1 MVRAL
6 ALILVACVLIAAGAA
21 VALVRDAA
29 VHAGKIFP
37 GVAIA
42 GVPVGRL
49 TPAQAASAAQPVA
62 DRRLAATMTVH
73 LASATIVLS
82 HADLGVRADVEATVQ
97 SAYRLGRSGPWWAR
111 ARTRLAIGRRGATI
125 PLRVSL
131 DESVLRG
138 VVAALGREL
147 SGQPA
152 DAEVTVVDGQVVITR
167 PGRVGRTLDVD
178 GTVARIAAALDAGAP
193 DAHGVV
199 TVVEP
204 AFTTAEAQELR
215 APLATFTTTM
225 APNPNR
231 THNIALAAGFLRG
244 VILAPGEVLSY
255 NRTVGPRTA
264 ARGFKEAPVLV
275 DDELVPGDG
284 GGICQVSST
293 LFNVALLAD
302 FEILSRANHSR
313 PVAYLPLGRDATVV
327 YGWLD
332 LEVRNTTGRHVLL
345 WTAVRGNRLTITAF
359 GTPQAGKVVEVIV
372 TDRQEIPPPS
382 GTVTKKDPEL
392 PEGRVVTREAQAGYR
407 AKTWRVVKVDGQVVR
422 RELVGRSV
430 YRPVPHT
437 IKIGAKKPGQE
448 STRRSSWGQFA

>member
-1 MVRAL
+1 MRIL
-6 ALILVACVLIAAGAA
+6 ARILIVCTCLASGAA

-29 VHAGKIFP
+29 AHAGRIFP
-37 GVAIA
+37 GISIA
-42 GVPVGRL
+42 GIPVGGL
-49 TPAQAASAAQPVA
+49 TPAQTAAAVQPVA
-62 DRRLAATMTVH
+62 ARRLGATLTLD
-73 LASATIVLS
+73 LATSTIVLS
-82 HADLGVRADVEATVQ
+82 HAELGVRVDVDGTVKH
-97 SAYRLGRSGPWWAR
+97 AYTLGRSGSWWTR
-111 ARTRLAIGRRGATI
+111 ASARLAISRHGAAF
-125 PLRVSL
+125 PLRVGL
-131 DESVLRG
+131 DESTLRR

-147 SGQPA
+147 SGKPE

-167 PGRVGRTLDVD
+167 PGRIGRSLDVD
-178 GTVARIAAALDAGAP
+178 GTVARIASALDAGAQAV
-193 DAHGVV
+193 DGVV

-215 APLATFTTTM
+215 APLAGFTTKM

-231 THNIALAAGFLRG
+231 TFNIALAAGFLRG
-244 VILAPGEVLSY
+244 VILAPGEGFSY
-255 NRTVGPRTA
+255 NRTVGPRTV

-332 LEVRNTTGRHVLL
+332 FQFKNTTGRHVLL
-345 WTAVRGNRLTITAF
+345 WTAVRGNRLTITAY
-359 GTPQAGKVVEVIV
+359 GAPPAGQEVEIVV
-372 TDRQEIPPPS
+372 TDREEVPPPS

-392 PEGRVVTREAQAGYR
+392 GEGKVVTREAQPGYR

-422 RELVGRSV
+422 RELIGRSF
-430 YRPVPHT
+430 YRPVPRT
-437 IKIGAKKPGQE
+437 IKIGAKKPKQLH
-448 STRRSSWGQFA
+448 SRRP